1 MNRMIRRNGFDELFD
16 DMFGASSMNN
26 GYNLMKTDV
35 REKNGLYLLDMEIPG
50 VKKEDIKISLFNGN
64 LTVEASRS
72 SHNEETDEAGK
83 VIRQERFSGTTSRT
97 FYVGT
102 AIEQADVKVSYD
114 GGVLHIELPTEKQK
128 EADTKKFI
136 EIL

>member
-102 AIEQADVKVSYD
+102 AIEQSDVKVSYD

-128 EADTKKFI
+128 ETDTKKFI

>member
-1 MNRMIRRNGFDELFD
+1 MNTLTRRNSFEELFD

-26 GYNLMKTDV
+26 SYNLMKTDV
-35 REKNGLYLLDMEIPG
+35 HEKDGQYLLDMEIPG
-50 VKKEDIKISLFNGN
+50 VKKEDIKVSLFNGN

-72 SHNEETDEAGK
+72 SHNEEIDNHGK

-102 AIEQADVKVSYD
+102 AIDQSDIKVSYD
-114 GGVLHIELPTEKQK
+114 SGVLHIELPTEKQK
-128 EADTKKFI
+128 ETDTKKFI